1 MIIETPVENPPPVIG
16 TVEIPEYARPYCD
29 LWGNIKKEPV
39 KTIEESHGADF
50 IKINIFRADPG
61 FFYGY
66 QFKIKKLILQK
77 EANITD
83 IPFDTEEKAR
93 RGIRDELLS
102 IVTEKKLL
110 DTFAALDLI
119 CYNQPELF

>member
-1 MIIETPVENPPPVIG
+1 MIIETPVENTASIIR
-16 TVEIPEYARPYCD
+16 TIEIPEYARSYCD
-29 LWGNIKKEPV
+29 LWGNIKKNPV

-50 IKINIFRADPG
+50 IRINIFQADPG

-83 IPFDTEEKAR
+83 IPFESEEKAR
-93 RGIRDELLS
+93 RGARNELLS
-102 IVTEKKLL
+102 IITEKKLL
-110 DTFAALDLI
+110 QTFINFDKI

>member
-1 MIIETPVENPPPVIG
+1 MIVETPVENSPPVIE
-16 TVEIPEYARPYCD
+16 TIEIPEYARPFCD
-29 LWGNIKKEPV
+29 SWGNIKKEPV
-39 KTIEESHGADF
+39 KTIEQTQGRDF

-77 EANITD
+77 EANIND
-83 IPFDTEEKAR
+83 VPFETEEKAR
-93 RGIRDELLS
+93 RAARNELLS
-102 IVTEKKLL
+102 LVSEKKLL
-110 DTFAALDLI
+110 QTFISFDKV